1 MARVPK
7 RKAKANRAS
16 RARLGAP
23 DGRIT
28 PRAGLHLVSKLD
40 KLSGI
45 SRAIDAAGAA
55 IKSRRRGLSLGE
67 LMVSLAETVLAGGD
81 FFIDLD
87 HQREDTAGLALR
99 AVPGVPA
106 STTAIGLGK
115 RFSAEVRASVEAANA
130 ALVKKAFGLLPES
143 RRQLLASQRPT
154 IDLGPADVEVYGR
167 GKQGCAYNYA
177 GQKCYRPHP
186 AVWAGANIV
195 LAAEL
200 GSGKPDPRPQAPRL
214 IARAIFALPDGLLR
228 PIVRGDSGFF
238 DAKVA
243 WAALENGA
251 DFAIAVKRNPAVWR
265 AERKIPEDAW
275 QKAIGMDA
283 EVAGCGYVPAGWPP
297 GTRTI
302 CRRVKLTA
310 DEVRT
315 DARSRRRRTID
326 PDQLRLF
333 EAGEAE
339 VVYAYSF
346 MITNLA
352 GDVRQI
358 EAWFR
363 ERALVEETIKGS
375 KYGAAL
381 RHMPSGYEAV
391 NALWMWAALIGM
403 NTSSWLQALT
413 GHDKHKGR
421 AHGKRLRRELL
432 CVPARVTSHAGEIWV
447 HPAPEDA
454 KGAFGAAWRSL
465 DALLAASSP

>member
-1 MARVPK
+1 M
-7 RKAKANRAS
+7 
-16 RARLGAP
+16 
-23 DGRIT
+23 
-28 PRAGLHLVSKLD
+28 
-40 KLSGI
+40 
-45 SRAIDAAGAA
+45 
-55 IKSRRRGLSLGE
+55 GE

-87 HQREDTAGLALR
+87 HQREGTAGLALR

-167 GKQGCAYNYA
+167 DKQGCAYNYA

-195 LAAEL
+195 LAAGL

-251 DFAIAVKRNPAVWR
+251 GFAIAVKRNPAVWR

-326 PDQLRLF
+326 PGQVRLF

-352 GDVRQI
+352 GDVRQSGPGP
-358 EAWFR
+358 ASVRW
-363 ERALVEETIKGS
+363 S
-375 KYGAAL
+375 K
-381 RHMPSGYEAV
+381 
-391 NALWMWAALIGM
+391 
-403 NTSSWLQALT
+403 
-413 GHDKHKGR
+413 
-421 AHGKRLRRELL
+421 RR
-432 CVPARVTSHAGEIWV
+432 
-447 HPAPEDA
+447 
-454 KGAFGAAWRSL
+454 
-465 DALLAASSP
+465 